1 MPRGSRPRPQRP
13 ARRFGAWSVDQVFL
27 RFEGG
32 RVQANVWLTSSETE
46 VKTERFFAP
55 HRDPVDAVRWI
66 GDAVAASGRVSSA
79 WDVRLRWASDEPY
92 LEKLKD
98 DETLEDVFIDAFES
112 ALEDVRDSM
121 R

>member
-1 MPRGSRPRPQRP
+1 MPRTPRQRPQFRS
-13 ARRFGAWSVDQVFL
+13 RRFGAWSVDQVFL

-32 RVQANVWLTSSETE
+32 RVQANVWLTSSENE
-46 VKTERFFAP
+46 VRTERFFAP

-66 GDAVAASGRVSSA
+66 GDAVAASGRVTSA

-92 LEKLKD
+92 LEKLED
-98 DETLEDVFIDAFES
+98 DQSLEDVFIDAFEA
-112 ALEDVRDSM
+112 ALEDVRDSL

>member
-1 MPRGSRPRPQRP
+1 MK
-13 ARRFGAWSVDQVFL
+13 RFGAWAVDQVFL

-32 RVQANVWLTSSETE
+32 RVQANVWLTSSENE
-46 VKTERFFAP
+46 VRTERFFAP

-66 GDAVAASGRVSSA
+66 GDAVAATGRVTSA
-79 WDVRLRWASDEPY
+79 WDARLRWASDEPH
-92 LEKLKD
+92 LEKLED
-98 DETLEDVFIDAFES
+98 DQSLEDVFIDAFEA